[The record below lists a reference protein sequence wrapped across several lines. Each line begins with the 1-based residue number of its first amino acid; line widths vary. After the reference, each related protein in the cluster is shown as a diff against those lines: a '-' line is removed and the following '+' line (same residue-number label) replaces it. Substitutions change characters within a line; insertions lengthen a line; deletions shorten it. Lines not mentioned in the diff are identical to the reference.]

1 MFMFSN
7 RKRNSSPYIPWEILR
22 QERVIN
28 DNWSEI
34 KRIKAGKGWYETNL
48 NKVDKWIRKRSI
60 KAKACLVLLL
70 RIAER
75 EG

>member
-1 MFMFSN
+1 MFSR
-7 RKRNSSPYIPWEILR
+7 RKKVSSPYVPWEILR
-22 QERVIN
+22 KERVLN
-28 DNWSEI
+28 DNCSEV

-48 NKVDKWIRKRSI
+48 YKVDKWIRKRSI

-75 EG
+75 KGE